1 LNAPLLSPPLLACR
15 GGQAKTH
22 VKFCLP
28 RHETGNGRKTLMTR
42 KEGENDGYC
51 KNTQKNV
58 NENTKKV
65 AEMN

>member
-1 LNAPLLSPPLLACR
+1 
-15 GGQAKTH
+15 
-22 VKFCLP
+22 
-28 RHETGNGRKTLMTR
+28 MTR

>member
-1 LNAPLLSPPLLACR
+1 
-15 GGQAKTH
+15 
-22 VKFCLP
+22 
-28 RHETGNGRKTLMTR
+28 MTR

-51 KNTQKNV
+51 ENVQKNV